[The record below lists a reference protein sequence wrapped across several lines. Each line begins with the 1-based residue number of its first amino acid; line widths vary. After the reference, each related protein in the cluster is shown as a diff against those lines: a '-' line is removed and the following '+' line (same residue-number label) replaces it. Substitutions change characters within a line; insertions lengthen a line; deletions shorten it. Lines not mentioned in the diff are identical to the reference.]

1 MTLPPDTHPNLP
13 LSEQTF
19 YILLSLLPQPR
30 HGYAILKDIQQLSD
44 GRLLISVSTLYTSLK
59 RLLEQGWIERAELE
73 EQDENA
79 RPRKQYKLTHTG
91 RSNLFAETKRL
102 HTLIQAANQ
111 RLPQEAI

>member
-19 YILLSLLPQPR
+19 YILLSLFPRPR
-30 HGYAILKDIQQLSD
+30 HGYAILKDIQQLSG

-59 RLLEQGWIERAELE
+59 RLLEQEWIERVAME
-73 EQDENA
+73 EQDETG

-91 RSNLFAETKRL
+91 RSILFAETKRL
-102 HTLIQAANQ
+102 HMLIQAANQ